1 MIKYEK
7 INKNNKMNKLKMNK
21 LNMNKLKMNKLNMNK
36 KMNKYL

>member
-21 LNMNKLKMNKLNMNK
+21 LNMNKLKMNK
-36 KMNKYL
+36 YL